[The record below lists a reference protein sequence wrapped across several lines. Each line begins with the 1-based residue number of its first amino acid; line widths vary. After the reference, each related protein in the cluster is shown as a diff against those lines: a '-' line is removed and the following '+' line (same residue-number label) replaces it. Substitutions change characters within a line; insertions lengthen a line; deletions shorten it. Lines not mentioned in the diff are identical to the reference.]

1 MAYIYKMGRNILQ
14 NNHFIYYITC
24 IYFGVLLFILA
35 FYNYTPTNDGDGYIE
50 FAKVCINSNQA
61 YPCMALIQGQPFIW
75 NIGSINL
82 VYLSLI
88 LFNSLYPL
96 LILLCLLKAFTALLI
111 GKITQKLFNTQIAN
125 ISIILYVFYPN
136 NLGQSTTI
144 LSEIPMICMALAAL
158 YIAITQE
165 KIWCF
170 LISGIIFGLANW
182 FRPIG
187 IVFLGTIILYI
198 IFFQKTNKTKKI
210 TSLCCGYILFIAT
223 VGIEC
228 YHRTGYFLYQ
238 AESLWFNM
246 AEATY
251 EPSVAPQYGTDP
263 YPKGTI
269 RYIDKMQEKTAI
281 ECNEIWRE
289 RSLKW
294 LKRHPLEY
302 LGKIPGRLIYMYYND
317 MDNLSAFLSNKKNAE
332 NNYITLPYRNIIK
345 DFFHLSRIQY
355 FALYNWIYYLI
366 ILILSFLGTFI
377 LLKYREYGKAFIPL
391 MIIIGGSISLVLA
404 IHGET
409 RFKAPF
415 MPFIF
420 ILAAVTITHY
430 MNKNKIKQL

>member
-1 MAYIYKMGRNILQ
+1 MGRNILQ

-61 YPCMALIQGQPFIW
+61 YPCIALIQGQPFIW

-198 IFFQKTNKTKKI
+198 I
-210 TSLCCGYILFIAT
+210 
-223 VGIEC
+223 
-228 YHRTGYFLYQ
+228 
-238 AESLWFNM
+238 
-246 AEATY
+246 
-251 EPSVAPQYGTDP
+251 
-263 YPKGTI
+263 
-269 RYIDKMQEKTAI
+269 
-281 ECNEIWRE
+281 
-289 RSLKW
+289 
-294 LKRHPLEY
+294 
-302 LGKIPGRLIYMYYND
+302 
-317 MDNLSAFLSNKKNAE
+317 
-332 NNYITLPYRNIIK
+332 
-345 DFFHLSRIQY
+345 
-355 FALYNWIYYLI
+355 LI
-366 ILILSFLGTFI
+366 I
-377 LLKYREYGKAFIPL
+377 
-391 MIIIGGSISLVLA
+391 
-404 IHGET
+404 
-409 RFKAPF
+409 RFKIHRMRRRKKMLARKRRHNSE
-415 MPFIF
+415 IF
-420 ILAAVTITHY
+420 INIED
-430 MNKNKIKQL
+430 KD